1 MHHSDHN
8 APATIILSTDSE
20 TAPCRLTCKHIHSL
34 ECARFLIVRQDQV
47 AMGPDWMASNR
58 VPPSGRA
65 VMLPGLES
73 EKLHPTTAEELMLPK
88 WLLTL
93 RVIFDQAVTVEH
105 MEFSVS
111 GYY

>member
-1 MHHSDHN
+1 
-8 APATIILSTDSE
+8 
-20 TAPCRLTCKHIHSL
+20 
-34 ECARFLIVRQDQV
+34 
-47 AMGPDWMASNR
+47 
-58 VPPSGRA
+58 
-65 VMLPGLES
+65 MLPGLES